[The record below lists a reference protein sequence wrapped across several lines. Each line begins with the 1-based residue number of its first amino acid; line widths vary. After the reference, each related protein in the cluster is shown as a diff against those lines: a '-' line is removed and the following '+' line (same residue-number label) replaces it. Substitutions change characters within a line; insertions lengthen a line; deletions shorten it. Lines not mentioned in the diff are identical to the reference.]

1 MATLED
7 LIDALQFHSESMQ
20 AFYDRQTASMVVLSD
35 EELAAA
41 EVEEGKEDRQPDEDS
56 DEGEG
61 GLADTPDWEK
71 KQIALARAVSA
82 DESGRFVALP
92 DQFDVDEWR
101 AMERFSQEVEDRA
114 ASDRLLNA
122 IHGRG
127 AFRYFKDTIHQL
139 GLADKWDAFRDE
151 HYRTVVEEWCE
162 ANGIELEPKDDTGRE
177 S

>member
-1 MATLED
+1 MARLED
-7 LIDALQFHSESMQ
+7 IIEALEFQGESMQ
-20 AFYDRQTASMVVLSD
+20 AFYDRQTASVVVLPN

-41 EVEEGKEDRQPDEDS
+41 GMEYGKEDEDG

-61 GLADTPDWEK
+61 RLADAPDWEK
-71 KQIALARAVSA
+71 KQIALAQAVSA

-92 DQFDVDEWR
+92 DQFEVDEWR
-101 AMERFSQEVEDRA
+101 AMERFSQEVEDRVV
-114 ASDRLLNA
+114 SDRLLNA

-139 GLADKWDAFRDE
+139 GLADKWYAFRDE
-151 HYRTVVEEWCE
+151 HYRTVAKEWCE
-162 ANGIELEPKDDTGRE
+162 ANGIELEAKDNADGE